1 MLVAPRVAHENTS
14 VPFTFHGVPG
24 DQVRVYLARTPDF
37 VFNEPFRGVNLTVQP
52 PHARTLSFGT
62 IPASGTLGTHV
73 VLPDLGLD
81 AKTYFLQSVFMSAAG
96 QWFLGSPVTLIDLD
110 SSF

>member
-1 MLVAPRVAHENTS
+1 
-14 VPFTFHGVPG
+14 VPG
-24 DQVRVYLARTPDF
+24 DQVQVYVARTPDF
-37 VFNEPFRGVNLTVQP
+37 VLDEPFRGVNLTAQP
-52 PHARTLSFGT
+52 PHARILRFGT
-62 IPASGTLGTHV
+62 IPASGRLDTHI

-81 AKTYFLQSVFMSAAG
+81 AKTYFLQSVFMSVSG